1 MFVALHGIHSIDV
14 SASVVEERENWG
26 NQAVQGNTW
35 KQEPAWKA
43 QYYVISW
50 ELKSPRSL
58 QKNGSYGLCRLCPYA
73 AVFLSRQLISPSPTF
88 WWAWERK
95 RDVSETFVVL
105 NYKNLFDRNRGVAVI
120 KSEIPSSEAAG
131 ISHVGWE
138 IIAALVLIR
147 EKQNKSCFKA
157 SVVLA
162 LSI

>member
-1 MFVALHGIHSIDV
+1 MRESGTARKHLETRTSLEGLVLCYFMRVKITKESPKERQLRPMQAL
-14 SASVVEERENWG
+14 
-26 NQAVQGNTW
+26 
-35 KQEPAWKA
+35 
-43 QYYVISW
+43 
-50 ELKSPRSL
+50 SL
-58 QKNGSYGLCRLCPYA
+58 CCP
-73 AVFLSRQLISPSPTF
+73 VFLSRQLISPSPTF

-95 RDVSETFVVL
+95 RDVSETFVVW
-105 NYKNLFDRNRGVAVI
+105 NYKNPFDRNGGVALI